1 MPGRPTPLVT
11 GEIYHIF
18 NRGIARQPTYNDA
31 RDYRRFLDSMHFYLT
46 RGATP
51 SFSKFTHLSN
61 VERTNRLIQMA
72 KLHNYYIDL
81 IGYCLMPNHFHLVVR
96 QQAEEGISTYM
107 SNLVNSYTRH
117 FNLRHDRGNGAL
129 FQGRFKAVR
138 IETDEQ
144 LIHVIR
150 YIHLNPYTSYVVKTL
165 TNLEKYP
172 YSSFGIYLENRADLF
187 IDQTLIKEQFT
198 SCEKLRQFTFD
209 QADYQRELANIKHLV
224 LEEI

>member
-1 MPGRPTPLVT
+1 M
-11 GEIYHIF
+11 
-18 NRGIARQPTYNDA
+18 
-31 RDYRRFLDSMHFYLT
+31 
-46 RGATP
+46 
-51 SFSKFTHLSN
+51 
-61 VERTNRLIQMA
+61 
-72 KLHNYYIDL
+72 
-81 IGYCLMPNHFHLVVR
+81 
-96 QQAEEGISTYM
+96 
-107 SNLVNSYTRH
+107 
-117 FNLRHDRGNGAL
+117 
-129 FQGRFKAVR
+129 R

-172 YSSFGIYLENRADLF
+172 YSSFGVYLENRTDLF

-198 SCEKLRQFTFD
+198 NCEKLRQFTFD